1 MNRASGLR
9 RRWALWV
16 LLSAP
21 VTTLAVD
28 RACFQGSGHP
38 PPHQR
43 VAGLFAER
51 RPVVPGTAAVI
62 LNGPISPAKHHA
74 RYWNNASLMLMTLR
88 AVGFESVHVLQSD
101 GISAAPD
108 RQTRSFLGLVGTGRV
123 VDSPRDLDGDG
134 EEDVVGTGRLDD
146 LRRTL
151 ADIGRSLPANGSML
165 LFITGHGQLRWERGL
180 ASVAMTWGGGE
191 FTGEELDRMLREAI
205 PPSCWVAVV
214 ATQCHSDLFLRRV
227 SRPRTLLVASGRP
240 LWIWSSEDYSVFPY
254 HLAAA
259 WIGREPSSGARLPG
273 APAASLREA
282 VQAAAR
288 RVHTPEWPRYWT
300 TGPDSAVPAP
310 F

>member
-1 MNRASGLR
+1 MNRLSRFR

-21 VTTLAVD
+21 VTILAVD

-51 RPVVPGTAAVI
+51 RPIVPGTAALI

-88 AVGFESVHVLQSD
+88 AVGFESVRVLQSD
-101 GISAAPD
+101 GTSAEPD
-108 RQTRSFLGLVGTGRV
+108 RQTRSFLGLVGTGRL

-134 EEDVVGTGRLDD
+134 VDDVVGTGRLDD
-146 LRRTL
+146 LRRAL
-151 ADIGRSLPANGSML
+151 ADVGRSLPDNGKML
-165 LFITGHGQLRWERGL
+165 LFITGHGQLRWQRGL
-180 ASVAMTWGGGE
+180 ASVAMTWDAGELTGGA
-191 FTGEELDRMLREAI
+191 LDGMLREAI
-205 PPSCWVAVV
+205 RPSCWVAVV
-214 ATQCHSDLFLRRV
+214 ATQCHSDLFLQRV
-227 SRPRTLLVASGRP
+227 TRPQTLLVASGRP

-259 WIGREPSSGARLPG
+259 WIGREPGTGDPLPQVPART
-273 APAASLREA
+273 LREA
-282 VQAAAR
+282 V
-288 RVHTPEWPRYWT
+288 RVAIGRDHSPEWPRAWT
-300 TGPDSAVPAP
+300 TSPGSAVPAP